1 MSDEP
6 TPRYDPAAAARARA
20 ERDAT
25 LIDAIKQVF
34 GFGKPQQI
42 NAPDDAAMVA
52 AHLEQMK
59 RT

>member
-6 TPRYDPAAAARARA
+6 RPRYDPAAAVRARA
-20 ERDAT
+20 ERDAA
-25 LIDAIKQVF
+25 LRDAVKRLF
-34 GFGKPQQI
+34 NFGKPQQI